1 MRVDL
6 KIDDKY
12 TEPYVEI
19 HTAKLTPNIQAAI
32 LLLQSENESHIITA
46 QQENR
51 TYMLDP
57 ETVIIICTE
66 GRELVLYDS
75 NKQRYIVNKPL
86 YELEEQLSKDF
97 IRISKSSII
106 NIKKIKHIE
115 AAFNGTMKIELQT
128 GIKEVITRNYR
139 KKFKERLGI

>member
-1 MRVDL
+1 MRVEL

-57 ETVIIICTE
+57 ETIIVICTE

-75 NKQRYIVNKPL
+75 MKQRYIVNKPL

-115 AAFNGTMKIELQT
+115 ASFNGTMKIELET

>member
-1 MRVDL
+1 MRVEL
-6 KIDDKY
+6 KIDEKY
-12 TEPYVEI
+12 SEPYVEI

-32 LLLQSENESHIITA
+32 LLLQNENESHIIMA

-57 ETVIIICTE
+57 KTIIIICTE

-75 NKQRYIVNKPL
+75 TKQRYIINKPL
-86 YELEEQLSKDF
+86 YELEEQLNKDF
-97 IRISKSSII
+97 IRISKSAII
-106 NIKKIKHIE
+106 NIRKIKHIE
-115 AAFNGTMKIELQT
+115 AAFNGTMKIELEM

>member
-1 MRVDL
+1 MRVEL
-6 KIDDKY
+6 KIDEKY

-19 HTAKLTPNIQAAI
+19 HTAKLTPTIQAAI

-57 ETVIIICTE
+57 KTIIVICTE

-75 NKQRYIVNKPL
+75 AKQRYIVNKPL

-115 AAFNGTMKIELQT
+115 AAFNGTMKIELET

>member
-1 MRVDL
+1 MRVEL
-6 KIDDKY
+6 KIDEKY

-32 LLLQSENESHIITA
+32 LLLQGENETPIITA
-46 QQENR
+46 QQENK

-57 ETVIIICTE
+57 EMIIVICTE

-75 NKQRYIVNKPL
+75 ARQRYIVNKTL

-97 IRISKSSII
+97 IRISKCAII

-115 AAFNGTMKIELQT
+115 AAFNGTMKIELET

>member
-1 MRVDL
+1 MRVEL
-6 KIDDKY
+6 KIDEKY

-19 HTAKLTPNIQAAI
+19 HTAKLTPTIQAAI

-57 ETVIIICTE
+57 KTIIVICTE

-75 NKQRYIVNKPL
+75 AKQRYIVNKPL

-115 AAFNGTMKIELQT
+115 AAFNGTMKIELEM

>member
-1 MRVDL
+1 MRVEL
-6 KIDDKY
+6 KIDEKY
-12 TEPYVEI
+12 NEPYVEI

-32 LLLQSENESHIITA
+32 LLLQNENETHIITA

-51 TYMLDP
+51 TYMVDP
-57 ETVIIICTE
+57 ETIIVICTE

-75 NKQRYIVNKPL
+75 AQQRYIVNKPL

-115 AAFNGTMKIELQT
+115 AAFNGTMKIELET

>member
-1 MRVDL
+1 MRVEL
-6 KIDDKY
+6 KIDEKY

-19 HTAKLTPNIQAAI
+19 HTAKLTPTIQAAI
-32 LLLQSENESHIITA
+32 LLLQGEDETPIITA
-46 QQENR
+46 QQEGKM
-51 TYMLDP
+51 YMLDP
-57 ETVIIICTE
+57 KTIIVICPE

-75 NKQRYIVNKPL
+75 AKQRYIVNKPL

-97 IRISKSSII
+97 IRISKCAII
-106 NIKKIKHIE
+106 NIGKIKHIE
-115 AAFNGTMKIELQT
+115 AAFNGTMKIELET

>member
-1 MRVDL
+1 MRVEL
-6 KIDDKY
+6 KIDEKN

-19 HTAKLTPNIQAAI
+19 HTAKLTPTIQAAI
-32 LLLQSENESHIITA
+32 LLLQSENKIPIITA
-46 QQENR
+46 QQENK

-57 ETVIIICTE
+57 ETIIVICTE

-75 NKQRYIVNKPL
+75 AKQRYIVNKPL

-115 AAFNGTMKIELQT
+115 AAFNGTMNIELET